1 MGHDYN
7 EKQFPVHIHPWF
19 TQGMFPYSHFFWLFC
34 PWVTKCIHLLTLH
47 EPLSLFPSK
56 ESHWKHKVT
65 WTTMGTISILGKIKR
80 NQLWVGFGAFWGPH
94 LKVWKVSYFLWWYH
108 HEYIKTSMKKRCRKP
123 CILSK
128 GSLFLTSKISPKSE
142 IKNQT
147 FKNEFFKKGFNHQKW
162 EKNTIMFF
170 KSMYLV
176 CCMCSQIYKRMI
188 KDYFIFGL

>member
-1 MGHDYN
+1 M
-7 EKQFPVHIHPWF
+7 
-19 TQGMFPYSHFFWLFC
+19 
-34 PWVTKCIHLLTLH
+34 
-47 EPLSLFPSK
+47 
-56 ESHWKHKVT
+56 T
-65 WTTMGTISILGKIKR
+65 WIAMGTISILGNIKR
-80 NQLWVGFGAFWGPH
+80 NQLWASFGAFWGPH
-94 LKVWKVSYFLWWYH
+94 LKVWQLSQFLWWYH
-108 HEYIKTSMKKRCRKP
+108 HVYIKTSMKKGCRKP